1 MASRIEVLASYVQSG
16 ESVVDIGTDH
26 AKLPIYLYD
35 KGITKSVVAS
45 DVNEG
50 PLNIA
55 RENIGDRDIKLVLSN
70 GLNNIEQHYNVYV
83 IAGMGGILISK
94 IIESDIDKFKGAKRI
109 ILQPMQQIPDL
120 REFLFSNGFKVL
132 DEHISYENKRFFEII
147 VVSYGAQEKYDFR
160 LFKNTPKGKFKEYKD
175 YLIKKNESILSK
187 IPKNNYKYDEIDD
200 IINELK
206 KLD

>member
-1 MASRIEVLASYVQSG
+1 MATRIEVLAGYVKSG

-26 AKLPIYLYD
+26 AKLPIHLYD
-35 KGITKSVVAS
+35 NDITKSVVAS

-70 GLNNIEQHYNVYV
+70 GLSNIEKQYDVYV

-94 IIESDIDKFKGAKRI
+94 IIESDIDKFRSAKRV

-120 REFLFSNGFKVL
+120 REFLFINGFKVL
-132 DEHISYENKRFFEII
+132 DEHICYENKRFFEII
-147 VVSYGAQEKYDFR
+147 VVSYGEPERYDFR
-160 LFKNTPKGKFKEYKD
+160 LFKNTPKGKFKEYKE
-175 YLIKKNESILSK
+175 YLIKKNENILKK
-187 IPKNNYKYDEIDD
+187 IPRNNYKYDEIND